1 MFDQIVECDKVKA
14 ETPVGL
20 PWPSTPA
27 SSAAATA
34 AHLEFFTGG
43 AAACPV
49 HSHVRAVICATPICL
64 SSFSACPALPV
75 RLEAIAQPFVGTLL
89 WPDQSES
96 WVKIQDPGHRLFFPT
111 SHKSWR
117 RVGRRAGRPPLA
129 PEGKRR
135 AAVAAVWRKCV
146 CPIPILTLTLLNTH
160 VGSLNTQTN
169 YISLLHTLTN
179 PSLNPHSYLFHS
191 HKYLI
196 LTAINIHMS
205 YFSSFI
211 RCNSVFSV

>member
-64 SSFSACPALPV
+64 SSFSACPACAPGGHSSTLCWDAFVGRPV
-75 RLEAIAQPFVGTLL
+75 RVVVEDTGPWAPPLLSNLSQKLEA
-89 WPDQSES
+89 S
-96 WVKIQDPGHRLFFPT
+96 WK
-111 SHKSWR
+111 KSWLAASLPR
-117 RVGRRAGRPPLA
+117 RGGGEQRWQQSGESVSARYR
-129 PEGKRR
+129 
-135 AAVAAVWRKCV
+135 
-146 CPIPILTLTLLNTH
+146 
-160 VGSLNTQTN
+160 
-169 YISLLHTLTN
+169 Y
-179 PSLNPHSYLFHS
+179 S
-191 HKYLI
+191 H
-196 LTAINIHMS
+196 
-205 YFSSFI
+205 
-211 RCNSVFSV
+211 

>member
-1 MFDQIVECDKVKA
+1 MTLRFCVQKKFTFDQIVECDKVKA

-64 SSFSACPALPV
+64 SSFSACTALPV

-96 WVKIQDPGHRLFFPT
+96 WMKIQDPGHRLFFPT

-117 RVGRRAGRPPLA
+117 QVGRRAGWPPLC
-129 PEGKRR
+129 PGGEEESSGGSSLEK
-135 AAVAAVWRKCV
+135 V
-146 CPIPILTLTLLNTH
+146 CLPDTDTH
-160 VGSLNTQTN
+160 
-169 YISLLHTLTN
+169 TN
-179 PSLNPHSYLFHS
+179 PSQYTCAIAQYS
-191 HKYLI
+191 H
-196 LTAINIHMS
+196 
-205 YFSSFI
+205 
-211 RCNSVFSV
+211 